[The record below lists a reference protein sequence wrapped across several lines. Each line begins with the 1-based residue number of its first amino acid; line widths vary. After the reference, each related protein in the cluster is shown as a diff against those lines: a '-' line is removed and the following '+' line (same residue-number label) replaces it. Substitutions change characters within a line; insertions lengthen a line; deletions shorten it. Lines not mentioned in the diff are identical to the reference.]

1 MAHRSYFGTVGTK
14 GQLVIPA
21 DLREQLGIA
30 AGDRISL
37 TATAQGL
44 LLEPYRDVL
53 KRLRGKYKSEV
64 SATTEL
70 LKERRSDAERKG
82 F

>member
-1 MAHRSYFGTVGTK
+1 MAQRSYFGTVGTK

-21 DLREQLGIA
+21 DLREQLGIV

-37 TATAQGL
+37 TATANGV

-53 KRLRGKYKSEV
+53 KRLRGKYKSST

-70 LKERRSDAERKG
+70 LEQRRSDAQRKG

>member
-1 MAHRSYFGTVGTK
+1 MTERSYFGTVGSK

-21 DLREQLGIA
+21 DLREQLGISS
-30 AGDRISL
+30 GDKISFTTTEHGVL
-37 TATAQGL
+37 I
-44 LLEPYRDVL
+44 EPYKDVL
-53 KRLRGKYKSEV
+53 KRLRGKYKTKT

-70 LKERRSDAERKG
+70 LEERGAEVKQKG

>member
-1 MAHRSYFGTVGTK
+1 MARRSYFGTVGTK

-21 DLREQLGIA
+21 DLRQQLGIA

>member
-1 MAHRSYFGTVGTK
+1 MVQRSYFGTVGSK

-37 TATAQGL
+37 TVTADGV

-53 KRLRGKYKSEV
+53 KRLRGEYKSGV

-70 LKERRSDAERKG
+70 LEQRRSDAERKG